1 MFMKSKFWIV
11 EMPKYSIVLFCL
23 LNIVAMYLYP
33 GGSIHNKEQIG
44 YVFTKNFFSDLGT
57 TVSYSGAENMVSCIL
72 FNISLCICGFT
83 FIMLFYKVRTLFKF
97 KGISFFATLFG
108 VLGGIC
114 FIGVAFTPANLLLDP
129 HILFA
134 HGIFRCLLIA
144 SILYSIMIFKTDGFD
159 NKYAYG
165 FISLGIAV
173 FVYVMISEIGPDPR
187 SHPGAL
193 VLQVVSQKAIAL
205 WLLLSIYLY
214 SIGLGRYIY
223 KKI

>member
-23 LNIVAMYLYP
+23 LNIVAMYLYS

-144 SILYSIMIFKTDGFD
+144 SILYS
-159 NKYAYG
+159 
-165 FISLGIAV
+165 
-173 FVYVMISEIGPDPR
+173 
-187 SHPGAL
+187 
-193 VLQVVSQKAIAL
+193 VSVSIL
-205 WLLLSIYLY
+205 ILLSDLLSIIVDSEPLKSYLDAISRLTVFTAL
-214 SIGLGRYIY
+214 SISCKSIVFSISNDGILSPFL
-223 KKI
+223 KINNLI